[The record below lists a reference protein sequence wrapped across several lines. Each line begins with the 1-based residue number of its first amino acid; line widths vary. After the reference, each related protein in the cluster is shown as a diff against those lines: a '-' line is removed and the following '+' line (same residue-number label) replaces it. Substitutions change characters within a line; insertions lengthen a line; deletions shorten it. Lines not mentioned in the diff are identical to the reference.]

1 MLSLYDILLC
11 NVYDIIYIYIP
22 HFHMISVFEMNIED
36 QRIYIMAD
44 IK

>member
-11 NVYDIIYIYIP
+11 NVYDIIYIYI
-22 HFHMISVFEMNIED
+22 FLIFTISVFEMNIED